1 MNSSKIYL
9 EHANITVSDLNKSI
23 EFFTTAFPHFKVRGG
38 GEGNRKWIHLGDDV
52 TYLALNE
59 AKPTD
64 QSIINDYDTKG
75 FNHIGFVVENVEA
88 IADRLM
94 AAGYQRNYPKQIQ
107 PFRIRDYFLDA
118 DGNEYEFVEYLS
130 DKTEERNSYDD

>member
-1 MNSSKIYL
+1 MNSSKIYM

-64 QSIINDYDTKG
+64 KSIINDYDFKG
-75 FNHIGFVVENVEA
+75 FNHIGFVVEDVEA

-94 AAGYQRNYPKQIQ
+94 AAGYRRNYPKQVQ

>member
-59 AKPTD
+59 AKLTD

-75 FNHIGFVVENVEA
+75 FNHIGFVVEDVKA

-94 AAGYQRNYPKQIQ
+94 AADYQRNYPKQIQ